1 MTGLIFAAVIAQSGG
16 DVIELRPSSIEGHAA
31 EVFYS
36 NEAGM
41 SSNPGIHIL
50 ELDEVRVQV
59 RIAFAPNSD
68 AELFC
73 VTVLDDHHVAFPADC
88 VAVEDGQEAVTQVM
102 RPIY

>member
-1 MTGLIFAAVIAQSGG
+1 MLALAIAHAGG
-16 DVIELRPSSIEGHAA
+16 DIIELRPSSEGHAA

-41 SSNPGIHIL
+41 SSNPGIHVL

-73 VTVLDDHHVAFPADC
+73 VTVLDDYHVAFPADC

-102 RPIY
+102 RPMF